1 MTALLAILALGLIAW
16 AGTTFGGRVAK
27 SARVPIAVA
36 VMAGL
41 TGYLVMGTPG
51 AAGSPVVR
59 AEPEGFGEALEDPRG
74 GMGDRFNEA
83 SQWLT
88 MADGLLRNNRTQQA
102 AGLLDRALQRYP
114 RNIDLWVAYGNALVA
129 HAGGVMTPAS
139 AAAFD
144 RAADIDPTHP
154 APPFF
159 AGLALAQGGDV
170 VGARSIW
177 QELLDRS
184 PPNAPWRADLEGR
197 LAQMPLPPPAPPAPP
212 APVTPAPAPTDAN

>member
-1 MTALLAILALGLIAW
+1 MMALLAILALGLIAW
-16 AGTTFGGRVAK
+16 AGTAFGGRVAK

-41 TGYLVMGTPG
+41 TGYLVFGTPG

-59 AEPEGFGEALEDPRG
+59 AEPEGFGEALEDPRA

-83 SQWLT
+83 SQWIA
-88 MADGLLRNNRTQQA
+88 MADGLLRNNRTEQA

-159 AGLALAQGGDV
+159 AGLALAQGGDL
-170 VGARSIW
+170 VGARAIW

-184 PPNAPWRADLEGR
+184 PADAPWRADLEGR
-197 LAQMPLPPPAPPAPP
+197 LAQMPLPPPAPPPSSPP
-212 APVTPAPAPTDAN
+212 PDTTASQ